1 MRIIVL
7 STSENNLAAKAIHK
21 AGIKRGH
28 KVEIMDPSQMS
39 LLVSNVPSGYD
50 RLYFS
55 KNGSLDRINIKDVD
69 AIVPRIGQNV
79 NYGSF
84 IVEHLSQ
91 NLGIYSTQSAEG
103 ILNASNKLKTLQILS
118 ENGMPTPRSISLNAN
133 SNISSLIEKIGG
145 FPVIIKLIHGSGGY
159 GVALLSDRASAIST
173 IQALLKSKSSI
184 LLQEFIRSNGRDF
197 RAIVIGNHVV
207 ACYQRSSQSRNE
219 FRANLQLGGQGIPV
233 KISNA
238 EKNLCIRASKAIGLS
253 VAGVDFLRVKTGK
266 PYLIEINSNF
276 GFKVQG
282 ITGVDVADKIIRHVE
297 LNYINGTQQKHNLKN
312 LLSENQMLKKRFEL
326 FSNDQN
332 LSKIYRQVKGN
343 QVTFTDQN
351 NNPRRRMVNS
361 PDDLLRIMTE
371 TFQIKLSK

>member
-7 STSENNLAAKAIHK
+7 ATSENNLASKAIHK

-28 KVEIMDPSQMS
+28 HVEIMDPSQMS

-55 KNGSLDRINIKDVD
+55 KNGSLNRINIKDVD
-69 AIVPRIGQNV
+69 AIVPRIGQNI

-118 ENGMPTPRSISLNAN
+118 ENGMPTPQSISLNAN

-173 IQALLKSKSSI
+173 IQALLKSKTSI
-184 LLQEFIRSNGRDF
+184 LLQEYIRSSGKDY
-197 RAIVIGNHVV
+197 RAIVIGNNVV
-207 ACYQRSSQSRNE
+207 ACYQRISQSRSE
-219 FRANLQLGGQGIPV
+219 FRANLQLGGHGTPV
-233 KISNA
+233 KISDA
-238 EKNLCIRASKAIGLS
+238 EKNLCVRASKAIGLS
-253 VAGVDFLRVKTGK
+253 VAGVDFLRDKTGK
-266 PYLIEINSNF
+266 PYLVEINSNF

-282 ITGVDVADKIIRHVE
+282 ITGVDIADKIIRHVV
-297 LNYINGTQQKHNLKN
+297 
-312 LLSENQMLKKRFEL
+312 LSHL
-326 FSNDQN
+326 
-332 LSKIYRQVKGN
+332 
-343 QVTFTDQN
+343 
-351 NNPRRRMVNS
+351 
-361 PDDLLRIMTE
+361 
-371 TFQIKLSK
+371 

>member
-55 KNGSLDRINIKDVD
+55 KNGSLNRINIKDVD
-69 AIVPRIGQNV
+69 AIIPRIVQNTTF
-79 NYGSF
+79 GSF
-84 IVEHLSQ
+84 IVEHISQ

-103 ILNASNKLKTLQILS
+103 ILNAANKLRTLQILS
-118 ENGMPTPRSISLNAN
+118 ENGLPTPRSMSLN
-133 SNISSLIEKIGG
+133 SSTNIHGLIDKIGG
-145 FPVIIKLIHGSGGY
+145 FPVILKLVHGSGGQ
-159 GVALLSDRASAIST
+159 GVALLSDRASAVST
-173 IQALLKSKSSI
+173 IQALLKSRTSI
-184 LLQEFIRSNGRDF
+184 LLQEYIRSSGKDY
-197 RAIVIGNHVV
+197 RAIVTGNNIV
-207 ACYQRSSQSRNE
+207 ACYQRISQSRNE
-219 FRANLQLGGQGIPV
+219 FRANLQLGGHGIPV
-233 KISNA
+233 KISDA
-238 EKNLCIRASKAIGLS
+238 EKNLCVRASKAIGLS
-253 VAGVDFLRVKTGK
+253 VAGVDFLRDKTGK

-276 GFKVQG
+276 GFKVQE

-297 LNYINGTQQKHNLKN
+297 LNYFNGIQQKNDLKS
-312 LLSENQMLKKRFEL
+312 LLSENQMLKKRLEL

-332 LSKIYRQVKGN
+332 LSRIYRQVKGN
-343 QVTFTDQN
+343 QVTFTDRN
-351 NNPRRRMVNS
+351 NKPRRRMVNS
-361 PDDLLRIMTE
+361 PDDLFRIMTD